1 MPTPSAGRV
10 IWIGVL
16 LGIGFMIAQHLPML
30 ISNTFEILFELA
42 VLLFDWLLNP
52 QLWQYFGIMCCFL
65 AVIICWLWLW
75 DRFTVWRRAR
85 HIAAMRK
92 HFVAELEVRLKR
104 DE

>member
-42 VLLFDWLLNP
+42 VLLFDWLL
-52 QLWQYFGIMCCFL
+52 LLLC
-65 AVIICWLWLW
+65 
-75 DRFTVWRRAR
+75 
-85 HIAAMRK
+85 
-92 HFVAELEVRLKR
+92 E
-104 DE
+104 